1 MINLIH
7 LSHAMH
13 LVAQSHI
20 GHLVTHR
27 NTRKRCEIKK
37 LIWCI
42 IVNFKQISHFVL
54 FVSLNKWIPTG
65 GSCYGDIMFHC
76 LFREFVLFYLKFYRT
91 CYLDI
96 ILEVLFCSEILQL
109 INCFVKIR
117 VKFVS
122 KNTALKSLITLIEN
136 YWTLNHFK
144 FLFCDHWCHVGLKL
158 VSNEFLF
165 SWDSVDFT
173 FFLLFELTYSS
184 QFYLL
189 HFLFVFF
196 SYLLFYLS
204 TITQRK

>member
-1 MINLIH
+1 MVNLIH
-7 LSHAMH
+7 LSHAMN

-20 GHLVTHR
+20 GHLVAHR

-65 GSCYGDIMFHC
+65 GSCYWDIMFRC

-96 ILEVLFCSEILQL
+96 TLEVFFFSEILQS

-122 KNTALKSLITLIEN
+122 KNIALKSLITLIEN

-144 FLFCDHWCHVGLKL
+144 FLFCDPWCHVGLKL
-158 VSNEFLF
+158 VSNQFLF
-165 SWDSVDFT
+165 SWDSFSW
-173 FFLLFELTYSS
+173 FS
-184 QFYLL
+184 
-189 HFLFVFF
+189 FVFSF
-196 SYLLFYLS
+196 VWIDL
-204 TITQRK
+204 

>member
-96 ILEVLFCSEILQL
+96 TLEVFFCSEILQL

-122 KNTALKSLITLIEN
+122 KNMALKSLITLIEN
-136 YWTLNHFK
+136 Y
-144 FLFCDHWCHVGLKL
+144 
-158 VSNEFLF
+158 
-165 SWDSVDFT
+165 
-173 FFLLFELTYSS
+173 
-184 QFYLL
+184 
-189 HFLFVFF
+189 
-196 SYLLFYLS
+196 
-204 TITQRK
+204 